1 MAKFGTYKI
10 LNWAMRI
17 LIFCFAVLLSAR
29 KKCIAEL
36 DNMNIQKEMEPA
48 WLELYEKCV
57 TQLRD
62 ALNKWVKIKTLDTSF
77 DRLIAHYES
86 NNEFDTIEKHK
97 KLKADYLPKSL

>member
-10 LNWAMRI
+10 LNCATRI
-17 LIFCFAVLLSAR
+17 LIFCFAVSLSAQ

-36 DNMNIQKEMEPA
+36 DNMNITTVMIPA

-62 ALNKWVKIKTLDTSF
+62 ALSKWVKIKTLDTLF

-86 NNEFDTIEKHK
+86 NNEFDTIEKYK
-97 KLKADYLPKSL
+97 KLKAVYLPKSL